1 MKFLVAGLSVVL
13 FLAAAGWLHTIA
25 FHKQPPCVPFAQTV
39 IPDENDGNWVKIGPT
54 IRRFQSGDFEPYR
67 VESYYEHAKKKGL
80 KLGVHKYYGQPAF
93 KAWACNNSNRPVD
106 SDHPEDREDH
116 MVAVL
121 KEGKW
126 YSAYTQRPKLTKTDS
141 GVEIKLYGPDGKL
154 VVEHAINRPH

>member
-1 MKFLVAGLSVVL
+1 MKFLQVGLI
-13 FLAAAGWLHTIA
+13 LAIFFGGAYGLWKLA
-25 FHKQPPCVPFAQTV
+25 FDEPKPCVPFAQKKV
-39 IPDENDGNWVKIGPT
+39 PNENDGNWVKIGPT

-154 VVEHAINRPH
+154 GVEHAINRPH